1 MERNYWSRMKR
12 QRLSR
17 RSLLR
22 ASARAGVGAAG
33 LALVGCGDDD
43 DDDDQPVAAQAQ
55 QQQQQAMEQQA
66 EQQAMQQEQQEAPA
80 QQQQQQQQA
89 AVAQAQEEDRTD
101 SQGNVIQTGGVFK
114 RAAAS
119 QLTLIRF
126 PWNSAGNNGTIDPTG
141 YMYNCLTQYGGVQ
154 LDETANR
161 FWEYANPDWEIK
173 PDVAAGW
180 ETPDNLTWVF
190 DIKPN
195 VVFHDGRAF
204 TADDA
209 AHSYEAIRDQG
220 VSGGGSPAYNLGK
233 VIAGAEAVDD
243 VTMRL
248 NLGEPRGF
256 TGALTAYVRMGHPE
270 TAGSDTAPALDMARN
285 EEAVL
290 IGTGPWRFDTD
301 SYDPN
306 TGWRLMPFTEGHM
319 GAPNMDEINYTIF
332 SDADAI
338 GIALEAGDID
348 SHNGIPFNNPETIDR
363 LIASDEHWGW
373 AGTSL
378 GGQIFR
384 FAIDVEPTT
393 DPRARHGVW
402 RMVDQER
409 VVRDYFGPYDDAGR
423 LFFQRGSQGYLE
435 DLDRPNYDPAEG
447 AKLLDAA
454 GVGEGSVLTAST
466 LPIRPYAPALAQL
479 LQAELS
485 TLGIELELDPTE
497 YNVMIE
503 KQQAGDFGNFLI
515 GFGNWIRPESA
526 ALAMV
531 MQDALHGEGNAKRGG
546 DASNPIPV
554 RERPYMDNYFHW
566 LDMIIDVQTGNHEDT
581 EEYWRSFNET
591 FHEVMFAQ
599 AIARQ
604 RGAEFYTNR
613 VHVPDPG
620 PTTPNPQTIWLEQT

>member
-1 MERNYWSRMKR
+1 MERNYWSRMRR
-12 QRLSR
+12 QRMSR

-43 DDDDQPVAAQAQ
+43 DDDQQAAAQV
-55 QQQQQAMEQQA
+55 QQQQQAMQQQA

-80 QQQQQQQQA
+80 QQQQQQQQQA

-154 LDETANR
+154 LNETANR

-173 PDVAAGW
+173 PDVAESW

-190 DIKPN
+190 NIKSN
-195 VVFHDGRAF
+195 VMFHDGRAF

-233 VIAGAEAVDD
+233 VIAGTEAIDD
-243 VTMRL
+243 STMRL
-248 NLGEPRGF
+248 SLGEPRGF

-270 TAGSDTAPALDMARN
+270 TAGSATAPALDVARN

-306 TGWRLMPFTEGHM
+306 TGWRLTPFPESHM
-319 GAPNMDEINYTIF
+319 GAPNMDEITYTIF

-348 SHNGIPFNNPETIDR
+348 SHNGIPLQQPRDDR
-363 LIASDEHWGW
+363 PADRQRRALGLGRHQPRRPDLPLRDRRSSRRPTRAPGTASGGW
-373 AGTSL
+373 STRSASCATTS
-378 GGQIFR
+378 
-384 FAIDVEPTT
+384 APTT
-393 DPRARHGVW
+393 TP
-402 RMVDQER
+402 
-409 VVRDYFGPYDDAGR
+409 DD
-423 LFFQRGSQGYLE
+423 S
-435 DLDRPNYDPAEG
+435 
-447 AKLLDAA
+447 
-454 GVGEGSVLTAST
+454 SS
-466 LPIRPYAPALAQL
+466 
-479 LQAELS
+479 
-485 TLGIELELDPTE
+485 
-497 YNVMIE
+497 
-503 KQQAGDFGNFLI
+503 
-515 GFGNWIRPESA
+515 SA
-526 ALAMV
+526 A
-531 MQDALHGEGNAKRGG
+531 R
-546 DASNPIPV
+546 
-554 RERPYMDNYFHW
+554 
-566 LDMIIDVQTGNHEDT
+566 
-581 EEYWRSFNET
+581 
-591 FHEVMFAQ
+591 
-599 AIARQ
+599 
-604 RGAEFYTNR
+604 R
-613 VHVPDPG
+613 VTSRTRTG
-620 PTTPNPQTIWLEQT
+620 PTTTRPRAPSCSTPRASAKAAC

>member
-1 MERNYWSRMKR
+1 VASNYWSRMR
-12 QRLSR
+12 SR
-17 RSLLR
+17 RISRRAMLQ

-43 DDDDQPVAAQAQ
+43 DDGDAQPAAAQVEQ
-55 QQQQQAMEQQA
+55 QEQQA
-66 EQQAMQQEQQEAPA
+66 QQQAMQQEQQEAA
-80 QQQQQQQQA
+80 QQQQA
-89 AVAQAQEEDRTD
+89 AAAQAEDDTIYD
-101 SQGNVIQTGGVFK
+101 SQGDAVQIGGVFK

-119 QLTLIRF
+119 QLTLVRF

-141 YMYNCLTQYGGVQ
+141 YMYNCLTQYGQ
-154 LDETANR
+154 SQKREIDKDFYDLHD
-161 FWEYANPDWEIK
+161 PDWNLH
-173 PDVAAGW
+173 PDVAESW
-180 ETPDNLTWVF
+180 ETPDDLTWVF
-190 DIKPN
+190 NVKSN
-195 VVFHDGRAF
+195 VVFHDGKQF
-204 TADDA
+204 IADHA

-233 VIAGAEAVDD
+233 VISGTEAIDD
-243 VTMRL
+243 TTFRL

-256 TGALTAYVRMGHPE
+256 AGALTAYVRMGDPDTTASE
-270 TAGSDTAPALDMARN
+270 TTLNDIARN
-285 EEAVL
+285 EEAIL

-306 TGWRLMPFTEGHM
+306 TGWRLVPFTEGHM
-319 GAPNMDEINYTIF
+319 GAPHMDEITYTIF

-338 GIALEAGDID
+338 GIAVEANDID
-348 SHNGIPFNNPETIDR
+348 SHNGIPFNNPETIER

-384 FAIDVEPTT
+384 FAIDVEPTI

-423 LFFQRGSQGYLE
+423 LFFQRGSEGYIE
-435 DLDRPNYDPAEG
+435 ALDRPNYDPAEG

-454 GVGEGSVLTAST
+454 GLGAGTVMSAST

-479 LQAELS
+479 LQAELAE
-485 TLGIELELDPTE
+485 LDIELELEPTE

-554 RERPYMDNYFHW
+554 RERPHMDNYFHW
-566 LDMIIDVQTGNHEDT
+566 LDMIEGVQKGTFTDWQT
-581 EEYWRSFNET
+581 FNET

-604 RGAEFYTNR
+604 RGAEFFTNR

-620 PTTPNPQTIWLEQT
+620 PTTPNPQTIWLEQDT

>member
-1 MERNYWSRMKR
+1 MR
-12 QRLSR
+12 SR
-17 RSLLR
+17 RISRRAMLQ

-43 DDDDQPVAAQAQ
+43 DDGDGDAQPAAAQA
-55 QQQQQAMEQQA
+55 EQQA
-66 EQQAMQQEQQEAPA
+66 QQQAMQQEQQEAA
-80 QQQQQQQQA
+80 QQQQA
-89 AVAQAQEEDRTD
+89 AMAQSEDDTIYD
-101 SQGNVIQTGGVFK
+101 SQGDAVQIGGVFK

-119 QLTLIRF
+119 QLTLVRF

-141 YMYNCLTQYGGVQ
+141 YMYNCLTQYGQ
-154 LDETANR
+154 SQKREIDKDFYDLHD
-161 FWEYANPDWEIK
+161 PDWNLH
-173 PDVAAGW
+173 PDVAESW
-180 ETPDNLTWVF
+180 ETPDDLTWVF
-190 DIKPN
+190 NVKSN
-195 VVFHDGRAF
+195 VVFHDGKQF
-204 TADDA
+204 IADHA
-209 AHSYEAIRDQG
+209 RHSYEAIRDQG

-233 VIAGAEAVDD
+233 VISGTEAIDD
-243 VTMRL
+243 TAFRL
-248 NLGEPRGF
+248 NLSEPRGF
-256 TGALTAYVRMGHPE
+256 AGALTAYVRMGDPDTTASE
-270 TAGSDTAPALDMARN
+270 TTLNDIARN
-285 EEAVL
+285 EEAIL

-306 TGWRLMPFTEGHM
+306 TGWRLVPFTEGHM
-319 GAPNMDEINYTIF
+319 GAPHMDEITYTIF

-338 GIALEAGDID
+338 GIAVEANDID
-348 SHNGIPFNNPETIDR
+348 SHNGIPFNNPETIER

-384 FAIDVEPTT
+384 FAIDVEPTI

-423 LFFQRGSQGYLE
+423 LFFQRGSEGYIE
-435 DLDRPNYDPAEG
+435 ELDRPNYDPAEG

-454 GVGEGSVLTAST
+454 GVGAGSVMTAST

-479 LQAELS
+479 LQAELAE
-485 TLGIELELDPTE
+485 LDIELELDPTE

-554 RERPYMDNYFHW
+554 RERPHMDNYFHW
-566 LDMIIDVQTGNHEDT
+566 LDMIEGVQKGTFTDWQT
-581 EEYWRSFNET
+581 FNET

-604 RGAEFYTNR
+604 RGAEFFTNR

-620 PTTPNPQTIWLEQT
+620 PTTPNPQTIWLEQDA

>member
-1 MERNYWSRMKR
+1 MESNYWTRMR
-12 QRLSR
+12 SR
-17 RSLLR
+17 RISRRTMLT

-43 DDDDQPVAAQAQ
+43 DDAQ
-55 QQQQQAMEQQA
+55 QQTPAAADATAQ
-66 EQQAMQQEQQEAPA
+66 QQEQQSTPPPPDA
-80 QQQQQQQQA
+80 QQQDQQQQA
-89 AVAQAQEEDRTD
+89 AVSAADDVERD
-101 SQGNVIQTGGVFK
+101 SQGNAIQKGGVFE

-126 PWNSAGNNGTIDPTG
+126 PWNSAGNNGTIDPSG
-141 YMYNCLTQYGGVQ
+141 YMYNCLTQYGGVS
-154 LDETANR
+154 LNELANN
-161 FWEYANPDWEIK
+161 FWEYANPQWEIRS
-173 PDVAAGW
+173 DVADTW

-190 DIKPN
+190 NIRPDVK
-195 VVFHDGRAF
+195 FHDGKDFIAEH
-204 TADDA
+204 A

-233 VIAGAEAVDD
+233 VISGTEAIDD
-243 VTMRL
+243 LSFRL
-248 NLGEPRGF
+248 NLAEPRGF
-256 TGALTAYVRMGHPE
+256 VGALTAYVRMGDPD
-270 TAGSDTAPALDMARN
+270 TTGSVTAPAKGVARN

-306 TGWRLMPFTEGHM
+306 TGWRLLPFTDGHM

-393 DPRARHGVW
+393 DPRARQGVW
-402 RMVDQER
+402 RFVDQER

-423 LFFQRGSQGYLE
+423 LFFQRGSQGYIE

-447 AKLLDAA
+447 NMLLDAA
-454 GVGEGSVLTAST
+454 GLGPGTVLTAST

-485 TLGIELELDPTE
+485 AREIELELDPTE

-546 DASNPIPV
+546 DASTPIPV

-566 LDMIIDVQTGNHEDT
+566 LDMIADVQTGNHDDT
-581 EEYWRSFNET
+581 EAYWRSFNET

-620 PTTPNPQTIWLEQT
+620 PTTPNPQTIWLENA